1 MRGLVSNIQELE
13 DKLKNGGGA
22 KKIEKQHSD
31 GKLTARERIA
41 HLIDPGVFF
50 LEIGLLIAYDRY
62 DGQAPAAGVITG
74 LGHIEKRPCVI
85 VANDATVKAGAWW
98 PETIHKILRAQEIA
112 MRNRL
117 PIVYLVD
124 SAGVNLP
131 YQDGISHIDV
141 RQAVPHGDRLSGR
154 FGGRQSALSGRDLPR
169 PIRRG
174 ADLLL

>member
-41 HLIDPGVFF
+41 HLIDPGGFF

-74 LGHIEKRPCVI
+74 LAHIEKRPCVI
-85 VANDATVKAGAWW
+85 VANDATVKAGAGW
-98 PETIHKILRAQEIA
+98 PETIPKILRGPEIA
-112 MRNRL
+112 IAKRT
-117 PIVYLVD
+117 P
-124 SAGVNLP
+124 
-131 YQDGISHIDV
+131 
-141 RQAVPHGDRLSGR
+141 
-154 FGGRQSALSGRDLPR
+154 
-169 PIRRG
+169 
-174 ADLLL
+174 